1 MFRLNIKQNTEDL
14 SICNIFWR
22 LWCSNDLIH
31 SYRCPILIPVW
42 DPVLGK
48 WVWAVNLDISK
59 YLWWVFFDDLF
70 IYFFVAVVVVAV
82 VAFVVAEFHKGCNS
96 VRLYDKAQD
105 SIRMRAAVEKKPST
119 LEKDKEDQNI
129 MQAI

>member
-1 MFRLNIKQNTEDL
+1 M
-14 SICNIFWR
+14 
-22 LWCSNDLIH
+22 
-31 SYRCPILIPVW
+31 
-42 DPVLGK
+42 
-48 WVWAVNLDISK
+48 WAVNLDISK